1 MDEAEI
7 MSDHPPSAGLGQPL
21 LGLLAL
27 AGILAVSFAVM
38 AAFPPD
44 VFNTWVAFLAM
55 TIIPTQIVCGLVWHC
70 EHPAPIARLPQP
82 LKGLAYLLLCVTVG
96 AIAALVSFRV
106 VGGGI
111 APPTPPLIM
120 YVILSIVV
128 TFWFVVVWGAWP
140 ISALPVPPT
149 VSGLLSVAFCYMVA
163 YGLFELLFDFSFLK
177 GAPFYSAAIDPHG
190 LFVAWTPLVF
200 GVTSVAVI
208 TFAALCDFWPVTLI
222 RKPGGPLF
230 SLLASVYVLG
240 LAAAVFYCGV
250 AVLRMDMVQFLVTA
264 PVPFIF
270 GFFIVLSLLQKWP
283 FARLPQPLGGAAS
296 SLAAAAAGAAMHW
309 LYLFAAPFLTGRTMA
324 SGAPAY
330 QRELWLAS
338 AMLAVTFPLIV
349 FLADLLGFWPLRRA
363 GSK

>member
-1 MDEAEI
+1 MTDSPAN
-7 MSDHPPSAGLGQPL
+7 PPSTGLRQPW

-27 AGILAVSFAVM
+27 AGVLAVSFAVM

-55 TIIPTQIVCGLVWHC
+55 TIIPTQIVCGLVWHV

-82 LKGLAYLLLCVTVG
+82 AKGLAYLLLCMAVG
-96 AIAALVSFRV
+96 AVAAFAAFHV

-140 ISALPVPPT
+140 ISALPVAPT
-149 VSGLLSVAFCYMVA
+149 VSGLLAVAFCYLAA

-177 GAPFYSAAIDPHG
+177 AAPFYSAAIDPHG
-190 LFVAWTPLVF
+190 LFVAWRPLVF
-200 GVTSVAVI
+200 GVTTVAVI
-208 TFAALCDFWPVTLI
+208 TFAAMCDFWPVTLV
-222 RKPGGPLF
+222 RKPGGPVF
-230 SLLASVYVLG
+230 SLLASIYVLI
-240 LAAAVFYCGV
+240 LAAGVFHVGTVVLGMDIVRYLV
-250 AVLRMDMVQFLVTA
+250 AV

-270 GFFIVLSLLQKWP
+270 GFFIVLSLLQKFP
-283 FARLPQPLGGAAS
+283 FAGLAQPLGGLLS
-296 SLAAAAAGAAMHW
+296 SALAAAAGVAMYR
-309 LYLFAAPFLTGRTMA
+309 LYLFAAPLLTGQTLA

-330 QRELWLAS
+330 QLELWLAS

-349 FLADLLGFWPLRRA
+349 CLADFLGFWPLQGAAR
-363 GSK
+363 K